1 MGRPLKSRA
10 EAGEKITMIKEIIIY
25 ILFPICGYF
34 IGSLSP
40 AVFLS
45 KKVAGIDIR
54 EKGSKNAG
62 STNVYRVMGAK
73 WGIINFA
80 FDLIKG
86 FVPALIGLLIARA
99 AGGAYDGWLGAAL
112 AASGVLLGH
121 AFPVFNHF
129 KGGKCVASMT
139 GIMFLM
145 YPALTGLV
153 FVYALV
159 IIITTRWVSLA
170 SITSFIIIPVSVWVF
185 KGLLGLTLPVQ
196 IFTTFF
202 AVLIIF
208 LHRENIIR
216 LIKGE
221 ESRLDLHKKSEY

>member
-1 MGRPLKSRA
+1 M
-10 EAGEKITMIKEIIIY
+10 EIKEIILY
-25 ILFPICGYF
+25 IVLLVCCYF

-40 AVFLS
+40 AVFFS

-80 FDLIKG
+80 VDILKG
-86 FVPALIGLLIARA
+86 LLPTLIGLYIARSIN
-99 AGGAYDGWLGAAL
+99 GAYSGWLGGSI

-121 AFPVFNHF
+121 AFPIFNHF

-139 GIMFLM
+139 GVMFAFAPIPTLI
-145 YPALTGLV
+145 LLV
-153 FVYALV
+153 LAILLIV
-159 IIITTRWVSLA
+159 TTRLVSLA
-170 SITSFIIIPVSVWVF
+170 SLLAYTTVLVCAWAL
-185 KGLLGLTLPVQ
+185 KDLLGFVLPQQ
-196 IFTTFF
+196 IFLTVFTL
-202 AVLIIF
+202 LIIF
-208 LHRENIIR
+208 LHRENIKR

-221 ESRLDLHKKSEY
+221 ESRLDIHKKSEY

>member
-1 MGRPLKSRA
+1 
-10 EAGEKITMIKEIIIY
+10 MINEIIIY

-34 IGSLSP
+34 IGSFSP

-80 FDLIKG
+80 FDVLKG
-86 FVPALIGLLIARA
+86 FLPALIGLLIARSI
-99 AGGAYDGWLGAAL
+99 GGAYDGWLGSVL

-139 GIMFLM
+139 GVMFVL
-145 YPALTGLV
+145 YPALTGMV
-153 FVYALV
+153 FVYA
-159 IIITTRWVSLA
+159 IIIILTTRWVSLA
-170 SITSFIIIPVSVWVF
+170 SITSFIIIPASAWIF
-185 KGLLGLTLPVQ
+185 KNFFGLTFPVQ

-202 AVLIIF
+202 AALIIF
-208 LHRENIIR
+208 LHRENIVR
-216 LIKGE
+216 LLKGE